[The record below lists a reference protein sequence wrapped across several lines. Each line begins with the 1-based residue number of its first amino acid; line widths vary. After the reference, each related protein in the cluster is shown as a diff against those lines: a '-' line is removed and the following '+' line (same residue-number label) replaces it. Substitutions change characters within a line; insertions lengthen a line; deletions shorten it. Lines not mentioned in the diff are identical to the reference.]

1 MFPLSTPLTVRRE
14 LGSAAGGLPVLLWML
29 AAIGML
35 WADVSWSEQI
45 DGMGGYHKLLMIP
58 LLLAQFRRSGQAKW
72 VLLGFLTS
80 SVVLMIVSWG
90 LALIPGLT
98 WRGRQGVGL
107 PVKDY
112 ILQSEIFAIVAFG
125 LLGQAAELWRARKGS
140 SRSFSGLLAM
150 SFFANVAYVATGR
163 TTLVAMAV
171 LLLLFGLR
179 RFGWKGALGVCL
191 TGAVMAGAFWASSPY
206 LRQRVLPAV
215 EQIRTHGSGEISTIG
230 LRLEYWKKSVA
241 FIAEAPML
249 GQGTGTIPQL
259 FRRGAAAHTAPY
271 LRTVNPHN
279 QVLAV
284 AIELGLPGAIVLIA
298 MWIAHVGLFR
308 PAYADRLVRAHRR
321 FREHRLVAVQLA
333 PVRLQQ
339 RMALCPRCR
348 CLGRCDIAGP
358 TNAGV
363 KSGSRTTK
371 REQAKSGAS
380 RAQGWTMTTRKPM
393 NQSSRQECCR
403 VSHYRRSKITFNLER
418 ALGA

>member
-1 MFPLSTPLTVRRE
+1 MAASLPWSTSATGIFLGLWLIALVPTLDSATVRRE

-35 WADVSWSEQI
+35 WADVSWIERI
-45 DGMGGYHKLLMIP
+45 RGYGRLSQVADDSAPAGAVPP
-58 LLLAQFRRSGQAKW
+58 LRSGEVGSAGVSRFGDRADDR
-72 VLLGFLTS
+72 VLGPRAHS
-80 SVVLMIVSWG
+80 RSH
-90 LALIPGLT
+90 LARPTGS
-98 WRGRQGVGL
+98 RV

-125 LLGQAAELWRARKGS
+125 LIGQATEFWRVQQRKLALVL
-140 SRSFSGLLAM
+140 GLVAM

-163 TTLVAMAV
+163 TTLVAIAV

-179 RFGWKGALGVCL
+179 QFGWKGALGLVD
-191 TGAVMAGAFWASSPY
+191 GRRDGG
-206 LRQRVLPAV
+206 RVLGVLAVSASARAPAV

-230 LRLEYWKKSVA
+230 LRLEYWKDSVA
-241 FIAEAPML
+241 FIAEAPVL

-259 FRRGAAAHTAPY
+259 FGASRRHTAPY

-298 MWIAHVGLFR
+298 MWIAHVGLFHQR
-308 PAYADRLVRAHRR
+308 TLNAWYGLIVV

-348 CLGRCDIAGP
+348 CHGRCDIAGP
-358 TNAGV
+358 NNA
-363 KSGSRTTK
+363 
-371 REQAKSGAS
+371 E
-380 RAQGWTMTTRKPM
+380 
-393 NQSSRQECCR
+393 
-403 VSHYRRSKITFNLER
+403 
-418 ALGA
+418 